1 MAPTQWKTRKRR
13 GTSKMVDNTE
23 ILRFATAGSVDD
35 GKSTLIGR
43 LLYDSK
49 EIFLDQLEALEE
61 DSKSKN
67 LDTIDLAHL
76 TDGLKDEREQGITI
90 DVAYRYFSTPKRKFI
105 IADTP
110 GHEEYT
116 RNMFTGASNS
126 SLAIILIDSRKGVL
140 RQSRRHLYIS
150 YLLGIKNI
158 IVAVNK
164 MDLVNYSRE
173 KFLSIRQDFKEISKD
188 LSIESINFVPLSALK
203 GDMIVR
209 RGTNLHWYKGETLIS
224 LLENVNLKKESNTGQ
239 NCFPVQLIS
248 RVDNEDVKDFRGY
261 MGTVTS
267 GRFKIGEKIKVLPS
281 KKESVIKN
289 ILVSDSY
296 SEEINKNQSG
306 TILLEDEIEISRG
319 DLIANVE
326 YYPRT
331 SSVINCQ
338 VCWMSNEALVLDKKY
353 LIKHSNKISKA
364 IVTKIINKVDI
375 ESLKETDSS
384 NSLEMNDIGKVEIK
398 IQNQIVNDSYESNR
412 NLGSLIII
420 DIESNNT
427 VGAGIIE

>member
-1 MAPTQWKTRKRR
+1 
-13 GTSKMVDNTE
+13 MVDNTE

-209 RGTNLHWYKGETLIS
+209 RGTNLPWYKGETLIS
-224 LLENVNLKKESNTGQ
+224 LLENINLKKESNTDQ

-375 ESLKETDSS
+375 ESLKETGSS

>member
-1 MAPTQWKTRKRR
+1 
-13 GTSKMVDNTE
+13 MVDNTE

-164 MDLVNYSRE
+164 MDLINYSRE

-209 RGTNLHWYKGETLIS
+209 RGTNLPWYKGETLIS

-375 ESLKETDSS
+375 ESLKETGSS

>member
-1 MAPTQWKTRKRR
+1 
-13 GTSKMVDNTE
+13 MVDNTE

-164 MDLVNYSRE
+164 MDLINYSRE

-188 LSIESINFVPLSALK
+188 LSIESINFVPLSALN

-209 RGTNLHWYKGETLIS
+209 RGTNLPWYKGETLIS

>member
-188 LSIESINFVPLSALK
+188 LSIESINFVPLSALN

-209 RGTNLHWYKGETLIS
+209 RGTNLPWYKGETLIS

>member
-209 RGTNLHWYKGETLIS
+209 RGTNLPWYKGETLIS

>member
-1 MAPTQWKTRKRR
+1 MAPTQWKTKKRR
-13 GTSKMVDNTE
+13 GTSKMTDNTE

-164 MDLVNYSRE
+164 MDLINYNRE
-173 KFLSIRQDFKEISKD
+173 KFLSIREDFREISKD
-188 LSIESINFVPLSALK
+188 LSIESINFVPISALK

-209 RGTNLHWYKGETLIS
+209 RGSNLPWYKGETLIS
-224 LLENVNLKKESNTGQ
+224 LLEKVNLKKESNTGQ

-267 GRFKIGEKIKVLPS
+267 GGFKIGEKIKVLPS
-281 KKESVIKN
+281 KKESVIKD

-296 SEEINKNQSG
+296 SQEISKNQSG

-326 YYPRT
+326 YHPRT
-331 SSVINCQ
+331 SSVISCH
-338 VCWMSNEALVLDKKY
+338 VCWMSSESLVLNKKY

-384 NSLEMNDIGKVEIK
+384 NRLEMNDIGKVEIK
-398 IQNQIVNDSYESNR
+398 IQNQIVNDSYKSNR

>member
-1 MAPTQWKTRKRR
+1 
-13 GTSKMVDNTE
+13 MVDNTE

-188 LSIESINFVPLSALK
+188 LSIESINFVPLSALN
-203 GDMIVR
+203 GDMVVR
-209 RGTNLHWYKGETLIS
+209 RGTNLPWYKGETLIS

>member
-1 MAPTQWKTRKRR
+1 
-13 GTSKMVDNTE
+13 MVDNTE

-188 LSIESINFVPLSALK
+188 LSIESINFVPLSALN

-209 RGTNLHWYKGETLIS
+209 RGTNLPWYKGETLIS

-306 TILLEDEIEISRG
+306 TMLLEDEIEISRG

>member
-209 RGTNLHWYKGETLIS
+209 RGTNLPWYKGETLIS
-224 LLENVNLKKESNTGQ
+224 LLENINLKKESNTDQ

-375 ESLKETDSS
+375 ESLKETGSS